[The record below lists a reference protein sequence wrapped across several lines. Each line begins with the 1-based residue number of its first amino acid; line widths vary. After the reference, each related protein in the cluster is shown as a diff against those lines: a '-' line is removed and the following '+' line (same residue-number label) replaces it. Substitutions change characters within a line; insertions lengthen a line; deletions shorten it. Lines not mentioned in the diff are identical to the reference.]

1 MRRLAAARVRVACIA
16 ACLFCGC
23 RMHLEEREPVTLGRL
38 ASLGELARAALEKG
52 KPIED
57 LATLDAFLD
66 ASAAEAEGDGES
78 LRTDERGRPILYATY
93 HFRGAKG
100 FLFTATGRDLTTDRD
115 DFRVWV
121 CRPDGEKGEIV
132 VERSW
137 DQVPG
142 RR

>member
-16 ACLFCGC
+16 AGLVCGC

-38 ASLGELARAALEKG
+38 ASLGELARAALENG

-57 LATLDAFLD
+57 LVTLEAFLD

-93 HFRGAKG
+93 QFRGAKG
-100 FLFTATGRDLTTDRD
+100 FLFTATGRDLATDRD

-121 CRPDGEKGEIV
+121 CRSDAEKGEIV
-132 VERSW
+132 VERNW

>member
-1 MRRLAAARVRVACIA
+1 MRRLTADRFRVACFA
-16 ACLFCGC
+16 ACAVCGC

-38 ASLGELARAALEKG
+38 VSLGKLARAALEKG
-52 KPIED
+52 RPIED

-66 ASAAEAEGDGES
+66 ASAAEAEGQETS
-78 LRTDERGRPILYATY
+78 LRTDERGRPILYATFD
-93 HFRGAKG
+93 FRGAKG
-100 FLFTATGRDLTTDRD
+100 FLFTATGRDLVTDRD

-121 CRPDGEKGEIV
+121 CRPDAEKGEIV